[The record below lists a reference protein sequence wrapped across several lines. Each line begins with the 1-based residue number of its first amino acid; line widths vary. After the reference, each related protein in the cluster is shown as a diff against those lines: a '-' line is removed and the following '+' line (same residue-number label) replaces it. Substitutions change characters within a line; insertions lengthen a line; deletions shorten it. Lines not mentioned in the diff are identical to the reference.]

1 MKLKLFVVVLT
12 LMLIV
17 PTFAQEKVIR
27 EEFGI
32 KKVLDLDE
40 EAASIQLLSDKARA
54 VSLVTFLWVT
64 GPYPEHMIKLSQ
76 VDTIHFYTDFV
87 VTKPTNVRFHYT
99 WSGPEFLTATSD
111 WYSTKRN
118 TWYTFFFYTGNNWA
132 KGMYD
137 LTVCIEQASP
147 ASGAEGTN
155 SCVYRLW

>member
-12 LMLIV
+12 LMLVV
-17 PTFAQEKVIR
+17 PTLAQEKVIR

-87 VTKPTNVRFHYT
+87 VTKPTNVRFHYIFT
-99 WSGPEFLTATSD
+99 GPEYYEYITDWKSTS
-111 WYSTKRN
+111 RN
-118 TWYTFFFYTGNNWA
+118 TYHYVDCITNNNWQ
-132 KGMYD
+132 KGIYT
-137 LTVCIEQASP
+137 LTVIAEQGSN
-147 ASGAEGTN
+147 ASGAECMST
-155 SCVYRLW
+155 CRFRFY